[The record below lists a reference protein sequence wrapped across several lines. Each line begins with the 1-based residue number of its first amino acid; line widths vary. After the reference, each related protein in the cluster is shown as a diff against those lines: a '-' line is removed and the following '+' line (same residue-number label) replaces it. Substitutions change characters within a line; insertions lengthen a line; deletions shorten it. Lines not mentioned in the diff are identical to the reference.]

1 MILSLL
7 MEIHKLAMLALTNID
22 LLINAGLLQDAVR
35 IVLDT
40 AKTISSWAS
49 LRVQYKFS
57 LRRDGFKMISC
68 FQGRRRCETTTLLL
82 AAGGDRIFTST
93 LFDDVLL

>member
-1 MILSLL
+1 MILILL
-7 MEIHKLAMLALTNID
+7 MEIPNLVMLALNNID

-35 IVLDT
+35 IELNT

-49 LRVQYKFS
+49 LRVEYKFS

-68 FQGRRRCETTTLLL
+68 FQGRRRRKTTLLL

>member
-1 MILSLL
+1 MILILL
-7 MEIHKLAMLALTNID
+7 MEIPNLVMLALNNID

-35 IVLDT
+35 IVLNT

-49 LRVQYKFS
+49 LRVEYKFS

-68 FQGRRRCETTTLLL
+68 FQGRCRCKTTLLL

>member
-1 MILSLL
+1 MILILL
-7 MEIHKLAMLALTNID
+7 MEITNLVMLALNNID

-35 IVLDT
+35 IELNT

-49 LRVQYKFS
+49 LRVEYKFS

-68 FQGRRRCETTTLLL
+68 FQGRRRRKTTLLL

>member
-1 MILSLL
+1 
-7 MEIHKLAMLALTNID
+7 MEIPNLVMLALNNID

-35 IVLDT
+35 IELNT

-49 LRVQYKFS
+49 LRVEYKFS

-68 FQGRRRCETTTLLL
+68 FQGRRRRKTTLLL

>member
-1 MILSLL
+1 MILILL
-7 MEIHKLAMLALTNID
+7 MEIPNLVMLALNNID

-35 IVLDT
+35 IVLNT

-49 LRVQYKFS
+49 LRVEYKFS

-68 FQGRRRCETTTLLL
+68 FQGRRRRKTTLLL

>member
-1 MILSLL
+1 MILILL
-7 MEIHKLAMLALTNID
+7 MEIPNLVMLALNNID

-35 IVLDT
+35 IVLNT

-49 LRVQYKFS
+49 LRVEYKFS

-68 FQGRRRCETTTLLL
+68 FQRRRRRKTTLLL